1 MIPLVAKIVK
11 TALAFALVE
20 DLTALEK
27 INLLLVGMASH
38 NNKLNI
44 PNDINVTNQI
54 IPPKNLKSQTFLN
67 NMQGWTSKPKMALNE
82 DKKKCM
88 VFNFTKK
95 KQFSTRLKLNVK
107 ILETVRE
114 MKLLGP
120 ILTDKL
126 KWEKFYLMMKN

>member
-1 MIPLVAKIVK
+1 MAKIVK
-11 TALAFALVE
+11 TALALALVE

-54 IPPKNLKSQTFLN
+54 IPPENLKSQTFLN
-67 NMQGWTSKPKMALNE
+67 NIQGWTSKQKRALNE
-82 DKKKCM
+82 DKTKCM

-95 KQFSTRLKLNVK
+95 KQFSTRH
-107 ILETVRE
+107 
-114 MKLLGP
+114 
-120 ILTDKL
+120 
-126 KWEKFYLMMKN
+126 